1 MRAKASRAGTLQRR
15 ETAAGYLFVAPMM
28 IGLIIFT
35 LFPILCS
42 ILLSFTDWKF
52 VSGLGKIRFVGLDNF
67 IKLFSDPIFTQ
78 SLTNNLILLIV
89 VPVTMLVSLILA
101 VVINGR
107 VYGKSAFKIIFFM
120 PGISSAVAIAIVFQV
135 IFHPTYGPA
144 NSMLRAL
151 GLENPPLWLADPT
164 YAILS
169 VMFIM
174 VWIDLGYNMLIYI
187 AGLQNIPAD
196 LYEAAELDGAST
208 WQKFKNIT
216 WPLLTPTTFFL
227 LITGVIGSFK
237 AFNLI
242 KVLTDGGPAN
252 STSTIVYD
260 MYQTAFINLKTGYAS
275 SISVVLFLMILLVT
289 ALQWLGQ
296 RKWVNY

>member
-1 MRAKASRAGTLQRR
+1 MQRR